1 MQKQFYKTKNT
12 EENKRLVQLIDSR
25 LSNLKEK
32 IKEMSEDE
40 IKIGKPDEI
49 VNIVK
54 GILEFNIQN
63 QEGQGLKILTLDQ
76 MLSRLPITLAQLKAG
91 DNSKKLKNEIRQ
103 LLYSL
108 YRSKKYPKQFINI
121 WLLLFKNEDNISEH

>member
-25 LSNLKEK
+25 LSNLREK

-40 IKIGKPDEI
+40 IKIEKPDEI
-49 VNIVK
+49 VNIAK

-63 QEGQGLKILTLDQ
+63 QEGQGLKILTPDQ

-91 DNSKKLKNEIRQ
+91 DN
-103 LLYSL
+103 
-108 YRSKKYPKQFINI
+108 
-121 WLLLFKNEDNISEH
+121 